1 MYQQQM
7 PQPHD
12 ERSWNGPEA
21 EYEAGYPGN
30 FQPSIEPVDS
40 IGHRPPAPSPQ
51 HMSSGIQFSR
61 PFPASNASAGQRLAL
76 AIVSVCVLVPLAGIA
91 LGILK
96 TEGLIALGIVG
107 VVILGINAVFNQ
119 HH

>member
-40 IGHRPPAPSPQ
+40 IGPRPPAPSAQ

-91 LGILK
+91 LGILR